1 MKYEEV
7 VKAAQLKH
15 LLEMRVDV
23 SEMVHVKAE
32 VKADITLTG
41 AGGLTVGD
49 WVEVEHDFTPGNN
62 SGGGVGAITDIVDS
76 FSFVRYILDGHTEK
90 FIPFKRLTTIP
101 MPFRREKA
109 ELRTR
114 SSAKEQEEDPSLGSK
129 WRKMNC
135 IESLQYGLANGLHKK
150 EGWLWNCLVRDGVVA
165 DTQAAKREKCFNTFQ
180 AQKVFVMAQ
189 QQLMPEGWDPR
200 SPSNSVKVHSK
211 TGQFVSLQKVK
222 NPVPANIVTNAYLR
236 YAYGVPKETFR
247 RWIGEGA
254 TFEKRVPHNK
264 GKNVIDD
271 KDMAKK

>member
-1 MKYEEV
+1 
-7 VKAAQLKH
+7 
-15 LLEMRVDV
+15 
-23 SEMVHVKAE
+23 
-32 VKADITLTG
+32 
-41 AGGLTVGD
+41 
-49 WVEVEHDFTPGNN
+49 
-62 SGGGVGAITDIVDS
+62 
-76 FSFVRYILDGHTEK
+76 
-90 FIPFKRLTTIP
+90 
-101 MPFRREKA
+101 
-109 ELRTR
+109 
-114 SSAKEQEEDPSLGSK
+114 
-129 WRKMNC
+129 MNC

-200 SPSNSVKVHSK
+200 SPSCSVKVHSK

-271 KDMAKK
+271 KDMAKKYFTPFRMFMQHEQALWRATDAGREGTLHDKRKHTKFLTQHFNTLPEDILDVYKKASREKLALHGFIEEAIVQTLNDNSQQAYNRLHKVYNMFQF